1 MGASFGRTMLPPPP
15 PPSGRP
21 RSLPFLATTS
31 IIPSLT
37 TKLPA
42 GVCSFV
48 EDEET
53 FGKGMRVVYR
63 VFATLYFAVCVD
75 EAESELGIVDLI
87 QVFVETLDRVF
98 DSVCELD
105 IIFNWEKAGTVLD
118 EMVCGG
124 MVVETSSGAVQANYG
139 DIQRHIKQDA
149 SGSQSLQAGRAA
161 PRRG

>member
-1 MGASFGRTMLPPPP
+1 M
-15 PPSGRP
+15 
-21 RSLPFLATTS
+21 
-31 IIPSLT
+31 
-37 TKLPA
+37 
-42 GVCSFV
+42 